1 MAYRR
6 TERMEER
13 LAETRE
19 RLVRSA
25 LDLIARG
32 GYRAASV
39 AAVAEHAGVATGSV
53 YRHFSSKAD
62 LFAEVFRR
70 ASGRELEVVR
80 AVAARPD
87 ARPTERL
94 VAALETF
101 ARRALR
107 ARRLAYALI
116 AEPADPVVDEERLRF
131 RRAYRDVFARLLRE
145 AIARGELPEQDVQVA
160 AAALVGAMGEAL
172 VGPLS
177 PSSRTRDAGRL
188 VDAIV
193 RFCTRAISQEV
204 RYAHA

>member
-6 TERMEER
+6 TELMEER

-19 RLVRSA
+19 RIVRAA
-25 LDLIARG
+25 LGLIARG

-39 AAVAEHAGVATGSV
+39 AAVADDAGVATGSV

-70 ASGRELEVVR
+70 ASGRELAVVR

-87 ARPTERL
+87 ARPTDRL

-101 ARRALR
+101 AGRALTGH
-107 ARRLAYALI
+107 RLAYALI
-116 AEPADPVVDEERLRF
+116 AEPADPAVDEERLRF

-145 AIARGELPEQDVQVA
+145 GIAAGELPEQDVQVVA
-160 AAALVGAMGEAL
+160 SALVGAMGEAL

-177 PSSRTRDAGRL
+177 PSARTRNPGRL
-188 VDAIV
+188 VEAIV
-193 RFCTRAISQEV
+193 RFCTRAISREV
-204 RYAHA
+204 SFANA